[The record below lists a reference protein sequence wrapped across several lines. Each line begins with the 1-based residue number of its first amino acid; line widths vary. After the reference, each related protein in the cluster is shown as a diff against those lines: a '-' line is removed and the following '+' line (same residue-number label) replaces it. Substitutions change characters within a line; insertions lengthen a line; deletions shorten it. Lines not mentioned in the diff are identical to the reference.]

1 MQRAPRTRRI
11 IIVGG
16 GFSGLGMAIRLKQR
30 GIDDFILL
38 ERAPDV
44 GGCWH
49 SNTYPGCRCDVPS
62 HLYSFSFA
70 PNPRWSNT
78 YSAQP
83 EIRDYLRRCADEY
96 QIRPHIRTNV
106 EVEAAAWNEGSQ
118 CWKIDTSTG
127 AFFASVL
134 ISGMGPLTE
143 PKLPDVP
150 GIESFTGKI
159 MHSAR
164 WDHGYELRGK
174 RVASIGTGASAIQ
187 YVPAIQEQVEKLIVF
202 QRTAPWVMP
211 HGGRPIS
218 DLERL
223 LFQRVP
229 ALQRLVRAGVY
240 LSRELL
246 VVGFAKQP
254 RLMGLLERL
263 AGAHMRKQISDPGL
277 LEKVT
282 PDYALGCKRILPSD
296 RWYPAL
302 QQPNVELVTGGLVAV
317 RPQSVIDHRG
327 REREVDAIIFGT
339 GFHVSDPPV
348 AEQLRGRDG
357 RLMSEVWAG
366 TPRAYMG
373 TSVPGFP
380 NLFLLLG
387 PNTGLGHSSMVY
399 MIETQIEHVLSALQA
414 MGQGRASTIEVQ
426 SQVYEEFNRRIDR
439 RMKGTVWDSGCASFY
454 LDATGRN
461 GVLWPD
467 WTWRFRQLATQF
479 DQHSYSLTT
488 PKPTPVAA

>member
-1 MQRAPRTRRI
+1 MQETPRTRRI

-106 EVEAAAWNEGSQ
+106 EVEAATWNEDSQ
-118 CWKIDTSTG
+118 CWKVDTSAG

-134 ISGMGPLTE
+134 VSGRGPLTE
-143 PKLPDVP
+143 PMLPDVP

-187 YVPAIQEQVEKLIVF
+187 YVPAIQERVEELIVF
-202 QRTAPWVMP
+202 
-211 HGGRPIS
+211 
-218 DLERL
+218 
-223 LFQRVP
+223 
-229 ALQRLVRAGVY
+229 
-240 LSRELL
+240 
-246 VVGFAKQP
+246 
-254 RLMGLLERL
+254 
-263 AGAHMRKQISDPGL
+263 
-277 LEKVT
+277 
-282 PDYALGCKRILPSD
+282 
-296 RWYPAL
+296 
-302 QQPNVELVTGGLVAV
+302 
-317 RPQSVIDHRG
+317 
-327 REREVDAIIFGT
+327 
-339 GFHVSDPPV
+339 
-348 AEQLRGRDG
+348 
-357 RLMSEVWAG
+357 
-366 TPRAYMG
+366 
-373 TSVPGFP
+373 
-380 NLFLLLG
+380 
-387 PNTGLGHSSMVY
+387 
-399 MIETQIEHVLSALQA
+399 
-414 MGQGRASTIEVQ
+414 
-426 SQVYEEFNRRIDR
+426 
-439 RMKGTVWDSGCASFY
+439 
-454 LDATGRN
+454 
-461 GVLWPD
+461 
-467 WTWRFRQLATQF
+467 
-479 DQHSYSLTT
+479 
-488 PKPTPVAA
+488 